1 VPAESAAVPCYGA
14 CMVSRS
20 DAGVAGGT
28 RLIFL
33 GLLAGVVLGGF
44 LPSDAHPWAYEL
56 FRFLSKAFLRLVK
69 SVVAPIVFATLVSGM
84 VQVQS
89 AGSLGRLGAR
99 AFVYFEVVTTV
110 ALFLGLG
117 VAHLVAPGVGLP
129 LDHAAV
135 GPVKASAAKGGWEI
149 LLHAFPENALR
160 HAAEGDVLPLVVFAT
175 LFALALRRTGEK
187 GAPVA
192 SFVDGLAHVMFRYTE
207 IVMAFTPLGVFGAMA
222 SNVSHMA
229 AGHAGSTGGWGAVAH
244 LLGRYAALVSSLYG
258 ALFVF
263 VALVLV
269 PILLALRVPIV
280 RFFSEIRDPV
290 LTAFSTASSEAAL
303 PKLLDALVR
312 FGVPKPIAGFVLPA
326 GYSFNLDGSTLYLA
340 LASMTIA
347 QASGVQMTFAEEL
360 AMMGTFILAS
370 KGVAGVPRATLVIIA
385 STCEG
390 FRIPGEAGVAMLLAV
405 DELMDMARSATNVI
419 GNATAT
425 VVMARWEG
433 VPAATLGQGAGGAS
447 ATS

>member
-1 VPAESAAVPCYGA
+1 MSSSAGA
-14 CMVSRS
+14 TNGS
-20 DAGVAGGT
+20 GT

-33 GLLAGVVLGGF
+33 GLVAGVVLGGF
-44 LPSDAHPWAYEL
+44 LPQDTHPWAYEL

-84 VQVQS
+84 VQVRS
-89 AGSLGRLGAR
+89 GSGLGRLGAR
-99 AFVYFEVVTTV
+99 AFLYFELVTTV

-117 VAHLVAPGVGLP
+117 VAHLVRPGEGLP
-129 LDHAAV
+129 LDLAAT

-175 LFALALRRTGEK
+175 LFALGLRRAGEH
-187 GAPVA
+187 GEPVA
-192 SFVDGLAHVMFRYTE
+192 RFVDGLAHVMFRYTE
-207 IVMAFTPLGVFGAMA
+207 IIMAFTPLGVFGAMA

-229 AGHAGSTGGWGAVAH
+229 ASHGGEGGGWGAVWH

-258 ALFVF
+258 ALAVF
-263 VALVLV
+263 VLFVLV
-269 PILLALRVPIV
+269 PILFAVRAPVG
-280 RFFSEIRDPV
+280 RFFSAIRDPV

-303 PKLLDALVR
+303 PKLLDSLVR
-312 FGVPKPIAGFVLPA
+312 FGVPKPVAGFVLPA

-340 LASMTIA
+340 LASLTIA
-347 QASGVQMTFAEEL
+347 QASGVHMTFAEEL

-425 VVMARWEG
+425 IVLARWEG
-433 VPAATLGQGAGGAS
+433 LPHEALGAEESQVLGAAQGEGR
-447 ATS
+447 TS

>member
-1 VPAESAAVPCYGA
+1 MTSKSTAS
-14 CMVSRS
+14 
-20 DAGVAGGT
+20 VASGT

-33 GLLAGVVLGGF
+33 GLVAGVVIGGF
-44 LPSDAHPWAYEL
+44 LPQDTHPFAYEL

-84 VQVQS
+84 VQV
-89 AGSLGRLGAR
+89 GSTGGLGRLGAR
-99 AFVYFEVVTTV
+99 AFVYFEVVTTI
-110 ALFLGLG
+110 ALFIGLA
-117 VAHLVAPGVGLP
+117 VAHLVTPGAGLP
-129 LDHAAV
+129 LDLTAA

-175 LFALALRRTGEK
+175 IFAIALRRAGEH
-187 GAPVA
+187 GEPVA
-192 SFVDGLAHVMFRYTE
+192 RFVDGLAHVMFRYTE
-207 IVMAFTPLGVFGAMA
+207 IIMAFTPLGVFGAMA

-229 AGHAGSTGGWGAVAH
+229 ASHGGEAGGWGAVVH

-258 ALFVF
+258 ALALFLVF
-263 VALVLV
+263 VLV
-269 PILLALRVPIV
+269 PILFVVRVPIL
-280 RFFSEIRDPV
+280 RFAATIRDPV

-347 QASGVQMTFAEEL
+347 QASGIHMTLAEEL

-405 DELMDMARSATNVI
+405 DELMDMARSAANVI

-433 VPAATLGQGAGGAS
+433 LPATALGQGAAGDGGTGGES
-447 ATS
+447 VTS

>member
-1 VPAESAAVPCYGA
+1 MASSESAAT
-14 CMVSRS
+14 
-20 DAGVAGGT
+20 AGGT

-33 GLLAGVVLGGF
+33 GLVAGVVVGGF
-44 LPSDAHPWAYEL
+44 LPQDAHPWAYDL

-84 VQVQS
+84 VQVRS
-89 AGSLGRLGAR
+89 GSGLGRLGAR
-99 AFVYFEVVTTV
+99 AFLYFEVVTTV

-117 VAHLVAPGVGLP
+117 VAHLVRPGAGLP
-129 LDHAAV
+129 LDLAAT
-135 GPVKASAAKGGWEI
+135 GPVKASAAKGGWDI

-175 LFALALRRTGEK
+175 LFALGLRRAGSHGE
-187 GAPVA
+187 PVA
-192 SFVDGLAHVMFRYTE
+192 RFVDGLAHVMFRYTE

-229 AGHAGSTGGWGAVAH
+229 ASHGGEGGGWGAVWH

-258 ALFVF
+258 ALIVF
-263 VALVLV
+263 VLFVLV
-269 PILLALRVPIV
+269 PILFAIRAPVG
-280 RFFSEIRDPV
+280 RFFAAIRDPV

-312 FGVPKPIAGFVLPA
+312 FGVPKPVAGFVLPA

-340 LASMTIA
+340 LASLTIA
-347 QASGVQMTFAEEL
+347 QASGVHMSFAEEL

-405 DELMDMARSATNVI
+405 DELMDMARSATNVV

-425 VVMARWEG
+425 LVLARWEG
-433 VPAATLGQGAGGAS
+433 LPAEALGAASPVGQGAG

>member
-1 VPAESAAVPCYGA
+1 MA
-14 CMVSRS
+14 SRS
-20 DAGVAGGT
+20 GASAAGGT

-33 GLLAGVVLGGF
+33 GLLAGIVLGGF
-44 LPSDAHPWAYEL
+44 LPRDTHPWAYEL

-84 VQVQS
+84 VQVSS

-99 AFVYFEVVTTV
+99 ALVYFEVVTTI

-175 LFALALRRTGEK
+175 LFALALRRAGEK
-187 GAPVA
+187 GAAVT

-229 AGHAGSTGGWGAVAH
+229 AGHGTESGGWSAVAH

-258 ALFVF
+258 ALVVF
-263 VALVLV
+263 VVCVLV
-269 PILLALRVPIV
+269 PILLVARVPIV
-280 RFFSEIRDPV
+280 RFFSGIRDPV

-340 LASMTIA
+340 LASLTIA
-347 QASGVQMTFAEEL
+347 QASGVHMTLAEEL

-433 VPAATLGQGAGGAS
+433 VPASSFAQGAGAES

>member
-1 VPAESAAVPCYGA
+1 MTSKSTA
-14 CMVSRS
+14 
-20 DAGVAGGT
+20 DATSGT

-33 GLLAGVVLGGF
+33 GLVAGVVIGGF
-44 LPSDAHPWAYEL
+44 LPQDTHPFAYEL

-84 VQVQS
+84 VQV
-89 AGSLGRLGAR
+89 GSTGGLGRLGAR
-99 AFVYFEVVTTV
+99 AFVYFEVVTTI
-110 ALFLGLG
+110 ALFIGLA
-117 VAHLVAPGVGLP
+117 VAHLVTPGSGLP
-129 LDHAAV
+129 LDLTAA

-175 LFALALRRTGEK
+175 IFAVALRRAGEH
-187 GAPVA
+187 GEPVA
-192 SFVDGLAHVMFRYTE
+192 RFVDGLAHVMFRYTE
-207 IVMAFTPLGVFGAMA
+207 IIMAFTPLGVFGAMA

-229 AGHAGSTGGWGAVAH
+229 ASHGGEAGGWSAVVH

-258 ALFVF
+258 ALALFLVF
-263 VALVLV
+263 VLV
-269 PILLALRVPIV
+269 PILFFARVPIL
-280 RFFSEIRDPV
+280 RFAATIRDPV

-340 LASMTIA
+340 LASVTIA
-347 QASGVQMTFAEEL
+347 QASGIHMTLAEEL

-405 DELMDMARSATNVI
+405 DELMDMARSAANVI

-433 VPAATLGQGAGGAS
+433 LPATALGQGDAGDGGAES
-447 ATS
+447 VTS

>member
-1 VPAESAAVPCYGA
+1 MASSESAAT
-14 CMVSRS
+14 
-20 DAGVAGGT
+20 AGGT

-33 GLLAGVVLGGF
+33 GLVAGVVVGGF
-44 LPSDAHPWAYEL
+44 LPQDAHPWAYDL

-84 VQVQS
+84 VQVRS
-89 AGSLGRLGAR
+89 GSGLGRLGAR
-99 AFVYFEVVTTV
+99 AFLYFEVVTTV

-117 VAHLVAPGVGLP
+117 VAHLVRPGAGLP
-129 LDHAAV
+129 LDLAAT
-135 GPVKASAAKGGWEI
+135 GPVKASAAKGGWDI

-175 LFALALRRTGEK
+175 LFALGLRRAGSHGE
-187 GAPVA
+187 PVA
-192 SFVDGLAHVMFRYTE
+192 RFVDGLAHVMFRYTE

-229 AGHAGSTGGWGAVAH
+229 ASHGGEGGGWGAVWH

-258 ALFVF
+258 ALIVF
-263 VALVLV
+263 VLFVLV
-269 PILLALRVPIV
+269 PILFAIRAPVG
-280 RFFSEIRDPV
+280 RFFAAIRDPV

-312 FGVPKPIAGFVLPA
+312 FGVPKPVAGFVLPA

-340 LASMTIA
+340 LASLTIA
-347 QASGVQMTFAEEL
+347 QASGVHMSFAEEL

-405 DELMDMARSATNVI
+405 DELMDMARSATNVSR
-419 GNATAT
+419 AP
-425 VVMARWEG
+425 RSER
-433 VPAATLGQGAGGAS
+433 LG
-447 ATS
+447 

>member
-1 VPAESAAVPCYGA
+1 MTSKSTA
-14 CMVSRS
+14 
-20 DAGVAGGT
+20 DATSGT

-33 GLLAGVVLGGF
+33 GLVAGVVIGGF
-44 LPSDAHPWAYEL
+44 LPQDTHPYAYEL

-84 VQVQS
+84 VQV
-89 AGSLGRLGAR
+89 GSTGGLGRLGAR
-99 AFVYFEVVTTV
+99 AFVYFEVVTTI
-110 ALFLGLG
+110 ALFIGLA
-117 VAHLVAPGVGLP
+117 VAHLVTPGSGLP
-129 LDHAAV
+129 LDLTAA

-175 LFALALRRTGEK
+175 IFAVALRRAGEH
-187 GAPVA
+187 GEPVA
-192 SFVDGLAHVMFRYTE
+192 RFVDGLAHVMFRYTE
-207 IVMAFTPLGVFGAMA
+207 IIMAFTPLGVFGAMA

-229 AGHAGSTGGWGAVAH
+229 ASHGGEAGGWSAVVH

-258 ALFVF
+258 ALALFLVF
-263 VALVLV
+263 VLV
-269 PILLALRVPIV
+269 PILFFARVPIL
-280 RFFSEIRDPV
+280 RFAATIRDPV

-340 LASMTIA
+340 LASVTIA
-347 QASGVQMTFAEEL
+347 QASGIHMTLAEEL

-405 DELMDMARSATNVI
+405 DELMDMARSAANVI

-433 VPAATLGQGAGGAS
+433 LPATALGQGDAGDGGAES
-447 ATS
+447 VTS